1 MSAPTDPFIQLE
13 PGGKAPILSYN
24 VPEPSIYSGKN
35 YIGLMFDPTFF
46 SAAALKVPE
55 RNSNA
60 DEDTVRRALSGGYFD
75 KQLFPNIKIATNALA
90 FVDRDNNGLITS
102 ERQIGA
108 SISTAISAIGNP
120 QNVSRV
126 FGRLDPSVVSE
137 RMKVGERLNIYR
149 NMFGT
154 YQYNF
159 LPEPQKVVPRII
171 LVETYQLSS
180 HLGNYGAGRTIKTF
194 TLLPGEKTTISVKT
208 YRKTETEQKSASS
221 ILDSF
226 TEESSSDFENSVQ
239 DEQSDKKTSAENFE
253 YHAEADAHASWGWGS
268 ANISGGI
275 KGGTNSSREE
285 FGKNVKKATD
295 KHAAKS
301 SAKRDVHVDTSYQ
314 VKEQTGEET
323 SIQRELQNINVS
335 RTLNFVFRQMNQ
347 EFYTILHLVDVRVG
361 FFNGY
366 AESRREVSLSQ
377 LDQLL
382 EEVIIPEK
390 RDEVKQEIIASLQN
404 IVDYKDTLNPFVE
417 EVTRFNGE
425 KSYWRVKKDMV
436 SKYKNEA
443 TGFEVNVA
451 GIPISA
457 TNNVMRTEG
466 VLVEALLGQGDALD
480 QYSHGLQDEAVLA
493 KNLENALARAR
504 TDREKLGQ
512 TVVKA
517 GDDTKGEIFAK
528 VFPEPPCCCENEK
541 VAPISA
547 SAPSTGTN
555 GN

>member
-1 MSAPTDPFIQLE
+1 MSEPTDPFIQLE

-35 YIGLMFDPTFF
+35 YIGLMFNRTFF
-46 SAAALKVPE
+46 SAAVLKVPD
-55 RNSNA
+55 RTSNA
-60 DEDTVRRALSGGYFD
+60 DEDTVRGALSGGHFD
-75 KQLFPNIKIATNALA
+75 RQLFPNIKIATNALA
-90 FVDRDNNGLITS
+90 FVDRNNNGLITGD
-102 ERQIGA
+102 RQAGA
-108 SISTAISAIGNP
+108 SLSPAISAVGNA
-120 QNVSRV
+120 QSVSRV
-126 FGRLDPSVVSE
+126 FGRLDPAVVTD
-137 RMKVGERLNIYR
+137 RIKAGERLNIYR

-159 LPEPQKVVPRII
+159 LPEPVKVSPRIV
-171 LVETYQLSS
+171 LVETYELSS

-285 FGKNVKKATD
+285 FGKNVRKATD

-361 FFNGY
+361 FFNGF
-366 AESRREVSLSQ
+366 AESRREVPLPQ
-377 LDQLL
+377 IDQLL

-390 RDEVKQEIIASLQN
+390 RDEVKKSILTALQN
-404 IVDYKDTLNPFVE
+404 IVDYKDTLQSFVE
-417 EVTRFNGE
+417 EVTTFDGE

-436 SKYKNEA
+436 SQYKNAA
-443 TGFEVNVA
+443 TGFEVIVP

-457 TNNVMRTEG
+457 THNVMRTEG
-466 VLVEALLGQGDALD
+466 ILVEALLGQGDALD
-480 QYSHGLQDEAVLA
+480 QYSHGLQDQAVRA
-493 KNLENALARAR
+493 KENQNKL
-504 TDREKLGQ
+504 TDAQTEREKLGQ
-512 TVVKA
+512 SLVTA
-517 GDDTKGEIFAK
+517 GDAAKGDLFAK
-528 VFPEPPCCCENEK
+528 VFPPPPCCCDKAE
-541 VAPISA
+541 VTPAPA
-547 SAPSTGTN
+547 LSTGT
-555 GN
+555 GGT